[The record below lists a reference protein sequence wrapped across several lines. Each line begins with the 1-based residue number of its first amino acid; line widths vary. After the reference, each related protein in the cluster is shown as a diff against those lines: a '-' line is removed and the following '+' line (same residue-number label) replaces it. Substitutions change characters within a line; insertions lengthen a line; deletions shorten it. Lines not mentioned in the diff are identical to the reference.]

1 MTKGNFLFHK
11 ILLTLVCVLAGAAQ
25 PVFAQQPDNA
35 AAIDGRVTDPQG
47 AGVAGAV
54 VTLHG
59 RARTAAARFATVTD
73 EAGAYRFAR
82 LAAPGE
88 YIVEVE
94 AAGFARTTASVE
106 RIERGASV
114 TLDVS
119 LQLAGV
125 STEVVV
131 TAAGAPQTVDEVSKA
146 VTVVG
151 RREIEERDESSIP
164 EALRTVPGLRVQQL
178 GGPGTLTSIRTRGLR
193 NQDTA
198 VLIDGLRFRDASTL
212 NGDALSFLSDLVVTN
227 TSRVEVLRGSGSS
240 LYGTNAIG
248 GVVNIV
254 TDEGGGPVRGSLLA
268 EGGGL
273 GTFRGRAQVAGG
285 SGANRV
291 IYSAGLTHLNT
302 ARGVD
307 TDDAA
312 RNTSGQGRVLFRL
325 TPTATLS
332 ARLYAADTFL
342 QLNESP
348 QAVGTLPAS
357 GIIDGVPLS
366 LSELRRFES
375 GASLSSL
382 NVGAATFVPSAND
395 PDNSQATRFFTGA
408 LVFAERPTERFGYT
422 ISYQG
427 LTTSRV
433 YRDGPGGIGFEPT
446 GGTTRNDFDG
456 RIQTLAARADFQ
468 LGRFNFVTA
477 GYEFENENYVN
488 RSFPVSVLNNSEV
501 DVTER
506 SQTFFVQDQLRLLD
520 DRLQLSAA
528 FRVQSF
534 TLDNPRFTPATNAPY
549 QGMNF
554 AAPPNAYTGDGSIA
568 YFFRAAGTKLRA
580 HVGNGYRAPS
590 LYERFGTFFSSFSG
604 SFSALGD
611 PGLRPERS
619 IAFDAGV
626 DQTLFGNRTRASA
639 TYFYTRLQEVI
650 GFGPVATF
658 NRGFGG
664 YLNTQGGLA
673 RGVEL
678 SATFAPTT
686 KLDVFTAYTFTNSD
700 ERTPR
705 LGGIIGAFVIPDH
718 QFTLVATQR
727 FGQRVAVNFD
737 LAASSKYLAPVSDNR
752 TFASR
757 VYRFDGIVKADV
769 VASYTLPLDDAR
781 ALRFFGKVENL
792 FDRENYE
799 SGFRTPGRTAR
810 AGAAFNF

>member
-1 MTKGNFLFHK
+1 
-11 ILLTLVCVLAGAAQ
+11 
-25 PVFAQQPDNA
+25 
-35 AAIDGRVTDPQG
+35 
-47 AGVAGAV
+47 
-54 VTLHG
+54 
-59 RARTAAARFATVTD
+59 
-73 EAGAYRFAR
+73 
-82 LAAPGE
+82 
-88 YIVEVE
+88 
-94 AAGFARTTASVE
+94 
-106 RIERGASV
+106 
-114 TLDVS
+114 
-119 LQLAGV
+119 
-125 STEVVV
+125 
-131 TAAGAPQTVDEVSKA
+131 
-146 VTVVG
+146 
-151 RREIEERDESSIP
+151 
-164 EALRTVPGLRVQQL
+164 
-178 GGPGTLTSIRTRGLR
+178 
-193 NQDTA
+193 
-198 VLIDGLRFRDASTL
+198 
-212 NGDALSFLSDLVVTN
+212 
-227 TSRVEVLRGSGSS
+227 
-240 LYGTNAIG
+240 
-248 GVVNIV
+248 
-254 TDEGGGPVRGSLLA
+254 
-268 EGGGL
+268 
-273 GTFRGRAQVAGG
+273 
-285 SGANRV
+285 
-291 IYSAGLTHLNT
+291 
-302 ARGVD
+302 
-307 TDDAA
+307 DDAA

-325 TPTATLS
+325 TPTTTLS

-348 QAVGTLPAS
+348 QAVGTLPTS
-357 GIIDGVPLS
+357 GIIDGMPLS
-366 LSELRRFES
+366 LAELRRFES
-375 GASLSSL
+375 GASLASL
-382 NVGAATFVPSAND
+382 NVGEATFVPSAND

-408 LVFAERPTERFGYT
+408 LVFAQRPTERFGYT

-528 FRVQSF
+528 FRMQSF

-549 QGMNF
+549 QGINF

-626 DQTLFGNRTRASA
+626 DQTLFGNRVRASA

-678 SATFAPTT
+678 STTFAPTNR
-686 KLDVFTAYTFTNSD
+686 LDVFTAYTFTNSD

-705 LGGIIGAFVIPDH
+705 LGGNINAFVIPDH

-757 VYRFDGIVKADV
+757 VYRFDGIIKADV
-769 VASYTLPLDDAR
+769 VVSYTLPLDDAR
-781 ALRFFGKVENL
+781 SLRFFGKVENL

>member
-25 PVFAQQPDNA
+25 PVFAQRPDNA

-54 VTLHG
+54 VTLNG
-59 RARTAAARFATVTD
+59 RARTAAAHFATVTD
-73 EAGAYRFAR
+73 DTGAYRFAR

-131 TAAGAPQTVDEVSKA
+131 TAAGVPQTVDEVSKA
-146 VTVVG
+146 VTTVG

-227 TSRVEVLRGSGSS
+227 TSRIEVLRGSGSS

-291 IYSAGLTHLNT
+291 IYSAGVTHLNT
-302 ARGVD
+302 ARGID
-307 TDDAA
+307 ENDAA
-312 RNTSGQGRVLFRL
+312 RNTGGQGRALFQL

-332 ARLYAADTFL
+332 ARLYAADAFL
-342 QLNESP
+342 QLNDNP
-348 QAVGTLPAS
+348 QAIGALPAS
-357 GIIDGVPLS
+357 GVINAVPLS
-366 LSELRRFES
+366 LAELRRFEA
-375 GASLSSL
+375 GTPLDAL
-382 NVGAATFVPSAND
+382 NIGNATFVPSSDD
-395 PDNSQATRFFTGA
+395 PDDSQATRFFTGA
-408 LVFAERPTERFGYT
+408 LVFAHRPTEKFDYA
-422 ISYQG
+422 ISYQR
-427 LTTSRV
+427 LTTARTF
-433 YRDGPGGIGFEPT
+433 RDGPGGTGFEPF

-456 RIQTLAARADFQ
+456 RIGTLNARVDFQ
-468 LGRFNFVTA
+468 PGRQNLVTV
-477 GYEFENENYVN
+477 GYEFENENYIN
-488 RSFPVSVLNNSEV
+488 RTRGVSAGDVSRV

-506 SQTFFVQDQLRLLD
+506 SHTFFVQNQLRLMD

-528 FRVQSF
+528 FRAQRF
-534 TLDNPRFTPATNAPY
+534 ALDEPAFDPAANAPY
-549 QGMNF
+549 AGL
-554 AAPPNAYTGDGSIA
+554 ASPAPPNAYTGDGSIA
-568 YFFRAAGTKLRA
+568 YFFREAGTKLRA

-590 LYERFGTFFSSFSG
+590 LYERFGTFFSSFSN
-604 SFSALGD
+604 SFGALGD

-619 IAFDAGV
+619 IAFDAGL
-626 DQTLFGNRTRASA
+626 DQTLHNNRVRLSA
-639 TYFYTRLQEVI
+639 TYFYTRLQEVV
-650 GFGPVATF
+650 GFGPVPTF
-658 NRGFGG
+658 GRIFGG
-664 YLNTQGGLA
+664 YLNTGGGLA
-673 RGVEL
+673 RGVEM
-678 SATFAPTT
+678 SATVAPARTFDLFA
-686 KLDVFTAYTFTNSD
+686 AYTYTNSD

-705 LGGIIGAFVIPDH
+705 LENVISAFVIPDH
-718 QFTLVATQR
+718 QFSLVATQR
-727 FGQRVAVNFD
+727 FGRRVAVNFD
-737 LAASSKYLAPVSDNR
+737 LAASSSYLAPVFDNR

-757 VYRFDGIVKADV
+757 VYRFGGIVKADAV
-769 VASYTLPLDDAR
+769 GSYTLPLDDAR
-781 ALRFFGKVENL
+781 SIRFFGKVENM
-792 FDRENYE
+792 FDRQNYE
-799 SGFRTPGRTAR
+799 NGFRTPGRTAR